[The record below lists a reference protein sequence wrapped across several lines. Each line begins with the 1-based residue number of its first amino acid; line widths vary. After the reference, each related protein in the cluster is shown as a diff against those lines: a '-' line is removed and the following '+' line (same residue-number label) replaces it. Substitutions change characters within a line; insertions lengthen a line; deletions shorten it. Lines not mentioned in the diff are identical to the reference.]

1 MSFNKKKALHY
12 IEQVNRR
19 NCLEF
24 ERRFPKI
31 ASSIEEAARACIE
44 NYWYIN
50 AGVRHIIDTD
60 DDLKPEEIDRYI
72 MALGFKVTSPTEKE
86 LSEKEEYKFEYTIRF
101 NIF

>member
-31 ASSIEEAARACIE
+31 ASSIEEAARVCIE

-50 AGVRHIIDTD
+50 AGVRHIIDID
-60 DDLKPEEIDRYI
+60 DNLKPEEIDRYI
-72 MALGFKVTSPTEKE
+72 MALGFKVTNPTEKE
-86 LSEKEEYKFEYTIRF
+86 LPEKDEYKFEYTIRF

>member
-31 ASSIEEAARACIE
+31 AASIEDAARACIE
-44 NYWYIN
+44 NYWYME
-50 AGVRHIIDTD
+50 AGVRHIMDID
-60 DDLKPEEIDRYI
+60 DDVNVEEIEKYI
-72 MALGFKVTSPTEKE
+72 KALGFKPTTKTEKE